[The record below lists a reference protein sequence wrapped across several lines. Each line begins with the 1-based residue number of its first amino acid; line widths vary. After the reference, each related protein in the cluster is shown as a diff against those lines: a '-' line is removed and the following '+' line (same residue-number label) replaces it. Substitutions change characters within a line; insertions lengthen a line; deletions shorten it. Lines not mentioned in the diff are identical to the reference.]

1 MKILIVGSG
10 SREYAIAEKIK
21 SQRGDKVSLIFAPG
35 NGATTKLGVN
45 MNVSDTDIDGLLS
58 IVDNEDVEFT
68 IVGPEAPLCEGIV
81 DVFMKAGHRIF
92 GPNKLASKLE
102 GSKEFTKEVL
112 HKENIPT
119 AKYKMFSDVDS
130 AISYAKELRNENVK
144 NKVVLKA
151 DGLAAGKGVLI
162 VETDKEIEDGVKSV
176 LEDKVFGEQKL
187 LVEEFLYGFET
198 SLIGFFDGN
207 TMKLFKPT
215 RDHKTIYDGNVGPNT
230 GGMGTF
236 TPDLEALVY
245 KSDIEENIVT
255 PLVNALKKSEIDYH
269 GIIFIGLMIS
279 ESGPKVLEINCR
291 FGDPE
296 TQCLMMNL
304 ESDLLDLMNAT
315 IDGTLSNE
323 DLNLNDDKILNVVLA
338 SGGYPSTYN
347 KGYEINGL
355 ERLEDVKVFY
365 GGVCEKDG
373 KLYTN
378 GGRVLSVC
386 GKCDNFDEVRD
397 LVYSNVKRISFNDM
411 YYRKDIAPM
420 VKRVYVW
427 KKDEFDVPSKAIKK
441 LISEELNIDIG
452 NLKLYRR
459 YDIDGCSDEDID
471 FIKDTILREPPVD
484 DIAIGEDALNLQKN
498 IINPIVIKYKSG
510 QFDQRERGLLDA
522 IKAVLP
528 EKEPHARVEEV
539 ISIPDVDE
547 KTLKKIKKILINP
560 VDQEE
565 GNLLEIPSSLRDN
578 SSRSNEVVI
587 YEGFKDFDEDEL
599 RNFHKEHSLAM
610 SYEDLCTIRDY
621 CKNESKDPT
630 DTEISI
636 LDTYWSDHC
645 RHTTFFTNLKD
656 IDFEES
662 DSKRDKALREAFQK
676 YLQMREDVAAKKPVS
691 LMDLSTI
698 QAKKM
703 RKNGELEDVEVSDE
717 INACTLIIPAYVDG
731 KEEEYLLFF
740 KNETHNHPTEIEPFG
755 GAQTCLG
762 GAIRDPLSGRGYVYQ
777 AMRITGASDPIN
789 DYHLEGKLSQKKII
803 RDAMKGYS
811 SYGNQ
816 IGLATG
822 YVEELFHPGYKA
834 KRMEVG
840 AVMGAAPRK
849 NVVRL
854 KPISGDLIIL
864 LGGRTGRDGVGGATG
879 SSKVHTKESVV
890 KSGAEVQKGHAPTER
905 KIQRL
910 MRRYEAAHL
919 IKKCNDFG
927 AGGVSVAI
935 GELADSLDIYLD
947 RVPLKYKGL
956 TPREIAISES
966 QERMAVVVSKDDYEE
981 FMKYAKE
988 ENLEAT
994 HVADVTD
1001 TGRVRMLY
1009 DGVPVCDMKR
1019 EFMDSTG
1026 AERVQDVTVK
1036 KGEPIKYFNDIKFK
1050 DINEYLIDKLKDIN
1064 FASKKNLLEHF
1075 DFSVGRATSM
1085 MPLGG
1090 KNELTPINSMVA
1102 KIPSKT
1108 DLTNTVSYM
1117 SFGFIPELCYEDPF
1131 IGGYFSVLISVLK
1144 TVASGAPL
1152 DTIRLSYQEYFEK
1165 LEEEPTKWQ
1174 KPFIA
1179 LLGALKASTLT
1190 KTPPIGGKD
1199 SMSGSFE
1206 DIHVPP
1212 TLISFAVGYGDKK
1225 YIRTSELKGGF
1236 KLGLI
1241 NTPVSEEGLI
1251 DEELFIQ
1258 NLRLIEN
1265 EIRNENIKS
1274 IYVVDRE
1281 NILTSLL
1288 KMSFGNDIMFKV
1300 DLDSE
1305 KLFKNAPLDVIVEYE
1320 NEVSGIKLI
1329 GESGVDETIING
1341 TKVKYDDVKSA
1352 FVHGLDEVYGTP
1364 IEHKADDL
1372 SWNYSTGRRLK
1383 SKRQVDK
1390 PLVTI
1395 AVFEG
1400 TNSEYDSRI
1409 AFERAGAKVNEVLV
1423 RNITPEDLEESINEL
1438 ADSIR
1443 NSQMF
1448 FIPGGFSMS
1457 DEPDGSAKFIANVLR
1472 NEKIKSAIEY
1482 LLDEDG
1488 QDGLILGI
1496 CNGFQTLIKTGLLPY
1511 GKIMN
1516 LKEDS
1521 PTLTYNEVGRH
1532 ISKIIPTVAITND
1545 GPWLK
1550 YIEKDVVYNVPISH
1564 GEGRVVASDELVQ
1577 QFIDNNQI
1585 AFKYVINPNGSKADI
1600 EALMDKSGKILG
1612 KMGHS
1617 ERVSVDTYKN
1627 FGKINIEEIFKSGV
1641 EFFKYS

>member
-10 SREYAIAEKIK
+10 SREYAIGEKIK
-21 SQRGDKVSLIFAPG
+21 SQRGDEVSLIFAPG
-35 NGATTKLGVN
+35 NGATTKLGEN
-45 MNVSDTDIDGLLS
+45 KNISDTDIDGLVS
-58 IVDNEDVEFT
+58 YAKNENIEFT
-68 IVGPEAPLCEGIV
+68 IVGPEAPLCNGIV
-81 DVFMKAGHRIF
+81 DKFNEDGLRIF

-112 HKENIPT
+112 KKGNIPT
-119 AKYKMFSDVDS
+119 AKYRMFDDSKS
-130 AISYAKELRNENVK
+130 AIEYAKKLRDENSK

-151 DGLAAGKGVLI
+151 DGLAAGKGVI
-162 VETDKEIEDGVKSV
+162 IAQTDDEIIDGVREV
-176 LEDKVFGEQKL
+176 LEDKAFGEQKL
-187 LVEEFLYGFET
+187 LIEEFLWGFET
-198 SLIGFFDGN
+198 SLIGFLDGN

-215 RDHKTIYDGNVGPNT
+215 RDHKTIYEGNVGPNT

-236 TPDLEALVY
+236 CPDLEALVY
-245 KSDIEENIVT
+245 KDDIETKIVT
-255 PLVNALKKSEIDYH
+255 PLVEALKNSNIDYH
-269 GIIFIGLMIS
+269 GIIFIGLIIS
-279 ESGPKVLEINCR
+279 EEGPKVLEINCR

-296 TQCLMMNL
+296 TQCLMMSL

-315 IDGTLSNE
+315 IDGALSNE
-323 DLNLNDDKILNVVLA
+323 ELVLNDDKILNVVLA
-338 SGGYPSTYN
+338 SGGYPASYN
-347 KGYEINGL
+347 KGFKIEGL
-355 ERLEDVKVFY
+355 NLLSDVKVYY
-365 GGVCEKDG
+365 GGVSEKDG
-373 KLYTN
+373 SLYTN

-386 GKCDNFDEVRD
+386 GKSDSFDKVMD
-397 LVYSNVKRISFNDM
+397 LVYSNVSKISFDGM

-427 KKDEFDVPSKAIKK
+427 KKDEFDVPSKTVKK
-441 LISEELNIDIG
+441 LISEELHIDLD

-459 YDIDGCSDEDID
+459 YDIDGLTDEDID

-484 DIAIGEDALNLQKN
+484 EISVGEKALSLQKN
-498 IINPIVIKYKSG
+498 VSNPIVIKYKSG

-528 EKEPHARVEEV
+528 SKDAHARVEEV
-539 ISIPDVDE
+539 ISIPGIDDE
-547 KTLKKIKKILINP
+547 TLKKIKKVLINP

-565 GNLLEIPSSLRDN
+565 GDLLEIPSSLKDN
-578 SSRSNEVVI
+578 SSRSNEVNV
-587 YEGFKDFDEDEL
+587 YEGFKDFDENEL
-599 RNFHKEHSLAM
+599 RAFHKEHSLAM

-621 CKNESKDPT
+621 CKKEDKDPT

-645 RHTTFFTNLKD
+645 RHTTFFTNLKN
-656 IDFEES
+656 IEFEES
-662 DSKRDKALREAFQK
+662 DSKRDEAIREAFK
-676 YLQMREDVAAKKPVS
+676 NYLKMREDVKAKKPVS

-698 QAKKM
+698 QAKQM
-703 RKNGELEDVEVSDE
+703 RKNGELDDVEVSDE
-717 INACTLIIPAYVDG
+717 INACTLIIPADVDG

-777 AMRITGASDPIN
+777 SMRITGASDPIN
-789 DYHLEGKLSQKKII
+789 DYKLEGKLSQKKII

-854 KPISGDLIIL
+854 KPTCGDVIIL

-966 QERMAVVVSKDDYEE
+966 QERMAVVISKDDYDE

-1001 TGRVRMLY
+1001 TGRVRMFY
-1009 DGVPVCDMKR
+1009 DGITVCDMKR

-1026 AERVQDVTVK
+1026 AERIQDVKVK
-1036 KGEPIKYFNDIKFK
+1036 KSEPISYFDDCDNK
-1050 DINEYLIDKLKDIN
+1050 DINEYLTEKLGEIN

-1075 DFSVGRATSM
+1075 DFSVGRATSV

-1102 KIPSKT
+1102 KIPSRT

-1117 SFGFIPELCYEDPF
+1117 SFGFIPQLCYEDPF

-1174 KPFIA
+1174 KPFVA

-1199 SMSGSFE
+1199 SMSGSYE

-1225 YIRTSELKGGF
+1225 YLRTSELKGNY

-1241 NTPVSEEGLI
+1241 ENLVSKDGLI
-1251 DEELFIQ
+1251 DEELFLN
-1258 NLRLIEN
+1258 NLNLIEK
-1265 EIRNENIKS
+1265 EIRNGNIKS

-1288 KMSFGNDIMFKV
+1288 KMSFGNDIMFSI
-1300 DLDSE
+1300 DLDSN
-1305 KLFKNAPLDVIVEYE
+1305 KLFKNRPLDVIVEYE
-1320 NEVSGIKLI
+1320 NEVSGISLI
-1329 GESGVDETIING
+1329 GKSGGDEIFING
-1341 TKVKYDDVKSA
+1341 SKVNYKEVKDA
-1352 FVHGLDEVYGTP
+1352 FVHGLDDVYGTP
-1364 IEHKADDL
+1364 IEHEADDL
-1372 SWNYSTGRRLK
+1372 TWNESIGRRLK
-1383 SKRQVDK
+1383 SKRPVDK

-1409 AFERAGAKVNEVLV
+1409 AFERAGAEVNEVLV
-1423 RNITPEDLEESINEL
+1423 RNITPEDLEESIDEL
-1438 ADSIR
+1438 AKSIKK
-1443 NSQMF
+1443 SQMF

-1472 NEKIKSAIEY
+1472 NEKIKDAIEY
-1482 LLDEDG
+1482 LLDENG

-1496 CNGFQTLIKTGLLPY
+1496 CNGFQALIKTGLLPY

-1532 ISKIIPTVAITND
+1532 ISKIIPTAAITND

-1550 YIEKDVVYNVPISH
+1550 YIEKDTIYNVPISH
-1564 GEGRVVASDELVQ
+1564 GEGRLVASDEIVQ
-1577 QFIDNNQI
+1577 EFIDNNQI

-1617 ERVSVDTYKN
+1617 ERVSDDTYKN

-1641 EFFKYS
+1641 EFFK